1 MISLKY
7 IGFLSNQIYFFFLI
21 EKYKSMDASD
31 IVEEDE
37 EKFLKAPCQDISQM
51 KRYCVKSDFFTSGVE
66 GDTEKSG
73 TVGGSGRMSVGLTKD
88 TEDSFVYGD
97 LIKDEVSLSDFPE
110 WNAIFSSK
118 FYPLDQ
124 EDWED
129 RIVWNSSPSST
140 DTLVESCE
148 LSGPDSDTLGDR
160 KRDLKAEA
168 GIIESEIQTGPH
180 DKHHNYFRN
189 NYSILVEPFCSDES
203 RSTDLIISQSRHH
216 PQLLRLESQVDDH
229 NTNFGALK
237 DVAPEARLC
246 GDAIKRFSELT
257 LQNRDVVDGS
267 WLDNVIWDP
276 HQSIARPKLILDLQ
290 DDQMLFALS
299 DTKDTKHLQLH
310 AGAMIVARSLHSSSG
325 DALEMHNHGI
335 LSAGRF
341 NISNDKF
348 YSNRKSSPQLRSHSK
363 KRTVHGLKV
372 LHSVPA
378 LKLQTMKAK
387 LSKYDIFL
395 TSISLHYSL
404 YALRVCC
411 C

>member
-1 MISLKY
+1 
-7 IGFLSNQIYFFFLI
+7 
-21 EKYKSMDASD
+21 MDVSD

-37 EKFLKAPCQDISQM
+37 ENFMKAPCQDISWM
-51 KRYCVKSDFFTSGVE
+51 RRYCVETDFFTSGVE
-66 GDTEKSG
+66 DVTEKSG
-73 TVGGSGRMSVGLTKD
+73 TVGGSGRISGGLTKD
-88 TEDSFVYGD
+88 TKDSTVYGESV
-97 LIKDEVSLSDFPE
+97 KDEVSLSNFPE
-110 WNAIFSSK
+110 WNTIFSSK

-140 DTLVESCE
+140 DNLVESCE
-148 LSGPDSDTLGDR
+148 LSGPDSDSLGDR
-160 KRDLKAEA
+160 ERDLKAEA
-168 GIIESEIQTGPH
+168 RIVESEIQTEPH
-180 DKHHNYFRN
+180 DKHHNYVRN
-189 NYSILVEPFCSDES
+189 KYSILVEPFGSDES
-203 RSTDLIISQSRHH
+203 HSTDIVISQNRHH

-237 DVAPEARLC
+237 DAVPEARLC
-246 GDAIKRFSELT
+246 SDAVRRFSELA

-267 WLDNVIWDP
+267 WLKNVIWDP
-276 HQSIARPKLILDLQ
+276 NQSITKPKLILDLQ
-290 DDQMLFALS
+290 DDQMLFELS

-348 YSNRKSSPQLRSHSK
+348 YSNRKSSQQLRSHSK

-378 LKLQTMKAK
+378 LKLQTMKAR
-387 LSKYDIFL
+387 LSKYGFFL
-395 TSISLHYSL
+395 TSISFHCCL
-404 YALRVCC
+404 YALTICSC
-411 C
+411 

>member
-1 MISLKY
+1 MISLQFTD
-7 IGFLSNQIYFFFLI
+7 FLSKQILFCFLI
-21 EKYKSMDASD
+21 EKYKSMDVSD

-37 EKFLKAPCQDISQM
+37 EKFMKAPCQDISWM
-51 KRYCVKSDFFTSGVE
+51 RRYCVKTDFFTSGVK
-66 GDTEKSG
+66 GDAEKSE
-73 TVGGSGRMSVGLTKD
+73 TVGGSGRMSGGLTKD
-88 TEDSFVYGD
+88 TKDSIVYGESVN
-97 LIKDEVSLSDFPE
+97 DESVSNFPE
-110 WNAIFSSK
+110 WNTIFSSK

-148 LSGPDSDTLGDR
+148 LSGPDSDSLGDGE
-160 KRDLKAEA
+160 RDLKAEA
-168 GIIESEIQTGPH
+168 RIVESDFQSD
-180 DKHHNYFRN
+180 DKHHNYVRN
-189 NYSILVEPFCSDES
+189 KYSILVEPFGSDES
-203 RSTDLIISQSRHH
+203 HSTDLIISQSRHH

-229 NTNFGALK
+229 NKNFGALK
-237 DVAPEARLC
+237 DAAPEARLC
-246 GDAIKRFSELT
+246 SDAIRRFSELA

-267 WLDNVIWDP
+267 WLKNVIWDP
-276 HQSIARPKLILDLQ
+276 HQSIAKPKLILDLQ
-290 DDQMLFALS
+290 DDQMLFELS

-310 AGAMIVARSLHSSSG
+310 AGAMIVARSLHSSNG

-348 YSNRKSSPQLRSHSK
+348 YSNRKSSQQLRSHSK

-387 LSKYDIFL
+387 LSKYGFFF
-395 TSISLHYSL
+395 
-404 YALRVCC
+404 
-411 C
+411 